1 MWRFKMMTNDQLLDN
16 VVRALNPNKDNKYT
30 HLLNEVNALRS
41 ITEGGYRNLDELEKN
56 MGLLSA
62 KLDRI
67 ISEYR

>member
-1 MWRFKMMTNDQLLDN
+1 MMTNDQLLDN
-16 VVRALNPNKDNKYT
+16 VVRALNPNKDTKYT
-30 HLLNEVNALRS
+30 HLLNEVKALRS
-41 ITEGGYRNLDELEKN
+41 ITEGGYRNLDDLEKN

>member
-1 MWRFKMMTNDQLLDN
+1 MMTNDQLLDN
-16 VVRALNPNKDNKYT
+16 VVRALNPNKDTKYT
-30 HLLNEVNALRS
+30 HLLNEVKALRC
-41 ITEGGYRNLDELEKN
+41 ITEGGYRNLDDLEKN

>member
-1 MWRFKMMTNDQLLDN
+1 MMTNDQLLDN

>member
-1 MWRFKMMTNDQLLDN
+1 MMTNDQLLDN
-16 VVRALNPNKDNKYT
+16 VVRALNPNKDTKYT